1 MRSNATKSLA
11 TTSSTP
17 IKSPPRRSL
26 ALTAV
31 VLACM
36 LASGAEAAER
46 PAPAGGAGRMISG
59 AGGSDQG
66 GDDGAAAGRRIVD
79 RSKLPARHAKQR
91 RHVPDHVPDEVLT
104 LLASGVSE
112 QTIVALGRRL
122 RLNRAASLTADNIT
136 TFRWK
141 ILDRRP
147 VPAVVR
153 SLQAESIVLAAQP
166 NYTYQLAGAARP
178 PSYGGSGPH
187 PAQLKRVQAIDFARG
202 EWRRP
207 RWSAPALTHLPEFL
221 GGNPELSGA
230 FRPLLFG
237 GHLRRSLRPAAA
249 PGALVSPAPR
259 S

>member
-26 ALTAV
+26 ALAAV
-31 VLACM
+31 ALACM

-46 PAPAGGAGRMISG
+46 SAPAGGPGRMISG

-153 SLQAESIVLAAQP
+153 SLQTEPLVLAAQP

-178 PSYGGSGPH
+178 PSHGRSGGTRLS
-187 PAQLKRVQAIDFARG
+187 
-202 EWRRP
+202 
-207 RWSAPALTHLPEFL
+207 
-221 GGNPELSGA
+221 LSGYK
-230 FRPLLFG
+230 PLISPDASG
-237 GHLRRSLRPAAA
+237 VDRDDRVRR
-249 PGALVSPAPR
+249 
-259 S
+259 

>member
-1 MRSNATKSLA
+1 
-11 TTSSTP
+11 
-17 IKSPPRRSL
+17 
-26 ALTAV
+26 
-31 VLACM
+31 
-36 LASGAEAAER
+36 
-46 PAPAGGAGRMISG
+46 MISG

-166 NYTYQLAGAARP
+166 NYTYHLEQEAGAARP
-178 PSYGGSGPH
+178 PRGRSGRTRLSLNGSKPSISPEASGVDRDD
-187 PAQLKRVQAIDFARG
+187 RV
-202 EWRRP
+202 RP
-207 RWSAPALTHLPEFL
+207 
-221 GGNPELSGA
+221 
-230 FRPLLFG
+230 
-237 GHLRRSLRPAAA
+237 
-249 PGALVSPAPR
+249 
-259 S
+259 

>member
-1 MRSNATKSLA
+1 
-11 TTSSTP
+11 
-17 IKSPPRRSL
+17 
-26 ALTAV
+26 
-31 VLACM
+31 
-36 LASGAEAAER
+36 
-46 PAPAGGAGRMISG
+46 MISG

-166 NYTYQLAGAARP
+166 NYTYQLAGASRP
-178 PSYGGSGPH
+178 PSHGRSGRTRLSLNGSKPLISPEAGGVDRDDP
-187 PAQLKRVQAIDFARG
+187 
-202 EWRRP
+202 
-207 RWSAPALTHLPEFL
+207 
-221 GGNPELSGA
+221 
-230 FRPLLFG
+230 
-237 GHLRRSLRPAAA
+237 LRR
-249 PGALVSPAPR
+249 
-259 S
+259 

>member
-1 MRSNATKSLA
+1 
-11 TTSSTP
+11 
-17 IKSPPRRSL
+17 
-26 ALTAV
+26 
-31 VLACM
+31 M

-46 PAPAGGAGRMISG
+46 SAPAGGPGRMISG
-59 AGGSDQG
+59 AGGPDQG

-136 TFRWK
+136 RFRWK

-178 PSYGGSGPH
+178 PS
-187 PAQLKRVQAIDFARG
+187 
-202 EWRRP
+202 
-207 RWSAPALTHLPEFL
+207 
-221 GGNPELSGA
+221 
-230 FRPLLFG
+230 FG
-237 GHLRRSLRPAAA
+237 GPGRTRLSLNGSKPSISPEASGVDRDGRLRR
-249 PGALVSPAPR
+249 
-259 S
+259 

>member
-46 PAPAGGAGRMISG
+46 SAPAGGPGRMISG

-122 RLNRAASLTADNIT
+122 RQSGRIPHRRQYHHVPLEDSRPTPGPGGRPLAP
-136 TFRWK
+136 
-141 ILDRRP
+141 DRIHR
-147 VPAVVR
+147 
-153 SLQAESIVLAAQP
+153 LGGLAAQP
-166 NYTYQLAGAARP
+166 NYTYQLGQEADAARP
-178 PSYGGSGPH
+178 PNHGRSGRTRLSLNGSKPS
-187 PAQLKRVQAIDFARG
+187 I
-202 EWRRP
+202 
-207 RWSAPALTHLPEFL
+207 SPEA
-221 GGNPELSGA
+221 SGVD
-230 FRPLLFG
+230 RDG
-237 GHLRRSLRPAAA
+237 RLRR
-249 PGALVSPAPR
+249 
-259 S
+259 

>member
-36 LASGAEAAER
+36 LASGGEAAER

-178 PSYGGSGPH
+178 PSFGGSGRTRLSLNGSKPS
-187 PAQLKRVQAIDFARG
+187 I
-202 EWRRP
+202 
-207 RWSAPALTHLPEFL
+207 SPEA
-221 GGNPELSGA
+221 SGVD
-230 FRPLLFG
+230 RDG
-237 GHLRRSLRPAAA
+237 RLRR
-249 PGALVSPAPR
+249 
-259 S
+259 

>member
-1 MRSNATKSLA
+1 
-11 TTSSTP
+11 
-17 IKSPPRRSL
+17 
-26 ALTAV
+26 
-31 VLACM
+31 
-36 LASGAEAAER
+36 
-46 PAPAGGAGRMISG
+46 MISG

-112 QTIVALGRRL
+112 QTIAALGRRL
-122 RLNRAASLTADNIT
+122 RLSRAASLTADNIT

-153 SLQAESIVLAAQP
+153 SLQAEPIVLAAQP

-178 PSYGGSGPH
+178 PHGRSGGTRLSLNGSKPLISPEASGVD
-187 PAQLKRVQAIDFARG
+187 RDDR
-202 EWRRP
+202 
-207 RWSAPALTHLPEFL
+207 
-221 GGNPELSGA
+221 
-230 FRPLLFG
+230 
-237 GHLRRSLRPAAA
+237 LRR
-249 PGALVSPAPR
+249 
-259 S
+259 

>member
-1 MRSNATKSLA
+1 VRSNATKSLA

-46 PAPAGGAGRMISG
+46 SAPAGGPGRMISG

-147 VPAVVR
+147 VRAVVR
-153 SLQAESIVLAAQP
+153 SLQTESIVLAAQP
-166 NYTYQLAGAARP
+166 NYTYQLGQEADAARP
-178 PSYGGSGPH
+178 PNHGRSGRTRLSLNGSKPS
-187 PAQLKRVQAIDFARG
+187 I
-202 EWRRP
+202 
-207 RWSAPALTHLPEFL
+207 SPEA
-221 GGNPELSGA
+221 SGVD
-230 FRPLLFG
+230 RDG
-237 GHLRRSLRPAAA
+237 RLRR
-249 PGALVSPAPR
+249 
-259 S
+259 